1 MRTAKLTLKLLLAT
15 LLVGCPLL
23 STELLAQE
31 ADIAVA
37 FDVSPNV
44 LNLANQGQ
52 VVTVHT
58 DLPFALVDAE
68 TVTLNGVPISH
79 WKSDLQGY
87 FVAKFLMED
96 VKILPWVLNQE
107 NLITVLGVATDGRT
121 FEGSQSILIVAN
133 SGGAA
138 RR

>member
-1 MRTAKLTLKLLLAT
+1 M
-15 LLVGCPLL
+15 
-23 STELLAQE
+23 AQE

-52 VVTVHT
+52 VVTVLT